1 MKKKA
6 LLILVL
12 LLAINIGFV
21 LGQPTP
27 GDSGLGASGGNPV
40 GHHGGGAELG
50 HNFLLL
56 IISSVLYMAYKFRRE
71 IHKWYAS
78 MVS

>member
-12 LLAINIGFV
+12 LLTINIGIV

-27 GDSGLGASGGNPV
+27 GDSGLGASGGSPV

-50 HNFLLL
+50 QNFLLL